1 MIDTFSPVRG
11 AMFSGNKPGESLA
24 CKAAGGGI
32 SIGDPMTLHDFVQW
46 CHDNELDIASTTI
59 DHGVARIGIADA
71 LLPIGNGPEPLVLDG
86 PEESAWGFACD
97 FVDKFGGWARWYGA
111 DVVMRLGGGPTISI
125 RTVCEPMSDERP
137 RRRYPETKDLPWP
150 PTDDEQV
157 PPVVVTWNATHRP
170 DCMSLTDYHGDA

>member
-1 MIDTFSPVRG
+1 
-11 AMFSGNKPGESLA
+11 
-24 CKAAGGGI
+24 
-32 SIGDPMTLHDFVQW
+32 MTLHDFVQW
-46 CHDNELDIASTTI
+46 CHDNGLAIVSTTI
-59 DHGVARIGIADA
+59 DHGVARIEIADA

-111 DVVMRLGGGPTISI
+111 DVVMRLDGGPTISI

-157 PPVVVTWNATHRP
+157 PPVIVTWNATHRP

>member
-1 MIDTFSPVRG
+1 
-11 AMFSGNKPGESLA
+11 
-24 CKAAGGGI
+24 
-32 SIGDPMTLHDFVQW
+32 MTLHDFVQW
-46 CHDNELDIASTTI
+46 CDDSELAIVSTTI
-59 DHGVARIGIADA
+59 DNGTARIELADA
-71 LLPIGNGPEPLVLDG
+71 YLQKGPEPLVLDG
-86 PEESAWGFACD
+86 PDSAWGFACD

-111 DVVMRLGGGPTISI
+111 DVVMRLTGGGPTISI

-157 PPVVVTWNATHRP
+157 PFGFARWNAAHRP